1 MYVADSDRGSPV
13 PFKVSIY
20 MRGIVDF
27 STYMEYI
34 EYYSIN
40 INDLH

>member
-27 STYMEYI
+27 STDLEYI
-34 EYYSIN
+34 EYFPS
-40 INDLH
+40 

>member
-13 PFKVSIY
+13 PFKVCIN

-27 STYMEYI
+27 SNATA
-34 EYYSIN
+34 
-40 INDLH
+40 